1 MLFKKYS
8 KYIEL
13 IKLSISYSK
22 KNFYIYL
29 FIQIFDSVQSVFVVF
44 IISSIISNIEIWFK
58 NWIYFWTLVFITTVT
73 INLILSLFRDSLD
86 SRISIQVDKWLIKKY
101 LQQYILLDN
110 TKVEEYGT
118 GKMNNIIFTWIIAI
132 YSSLLI
138 YVGVFV
144 ELVAIIYILILILI
158 KVPNLYYF
166 FWVIAF
172 FLVILYLYG
181 KWLKQLFKIRKRAK
195 EMRVVVDS
203 KKIKILMSKF
213 EILQNQKIVHE
224 TDEIWKIYDEMDD
237 MRWVWIFKKRLW
249 ESGSDIITNAFFVIL
264 FLFFWA
270 WIISGNYDI
279 ATFTLLVWIL
289 QILSKYT
296 WQIRMSFKQIFKF
309 YIDIEKLIEVFDTIP
324 QYKDSPKAQDFEF
337 KKWDIEF
344 KKVSFWYNEKSK
356 VFKDFNLFLEWWKKY
371 AFVWVS
377 WWWKSTL
384 VKLLAWY
391 ISPKWWHIIVDNQKL
406 SQIKLKTFYK
416 HIGYLSQDPSVFDWS
431 IWENLLY
438 ALDYVPSD
446 DEINEVIKQ
455 AKCEFINELPKKLET
470 QIWEKWIKLSWW
482 QKQRLAIAKIMLKN
496 PNIII
501 LDEPTSALD
510 SFNEEEVSIA
520 FRNLFKNK
528 TVVVVAHRLQTVKN
542 SDVIFYIENWQIVEQ
557 GNHKELLKQKWKY
570 YNMIE
575 LQSWF

>member
-1 MLFKKYS
+1 MIFKKYS

-13 IKLSISYSK
+13 VKLSISYSK
-22 KNFYIYL
+22 RNFYV
-29 FIQIFDSVQSVFVVF
+29 FTFFKFFDSIQSVILV
-44 IISSIISNIEIWFK
+44 SIISLIIFDISKWDI
-58 NWIYFWTLVFITTVT
+58 NWIYFLTIIFIFITL
-73 INLILSLFRDSLD
+73 INLVISLFIDSFSSSLYID
-86 SRISIQVDKWLIKKY
+86 IEKGLNTKY
-101 LQQYILLDN
+101 LQEYVNLDN
-110 TKVEEYGT
+110 TRVEEYGT
-118 GKMNNIIFTWIIAI
+118 GKMNNIIFTWIKSFIESI
-132 YSSLLI
+132 FLLI
-138 YVGVFV
+138 NIFV
-144 ELVAIIYILILILI
+144 DAISIIYMLILILI
-158 KVPNLYYF
+158 KVPNFYYF
-166 FWVIAF
+166 LGVLWLFY
-172 FLVILYLYG
+172 VILYLYW
-181 KWLKQLFKIRKRAK
+181 KWLMQLFKIRRKAK
-195 EMRVVVDS
+195 ELLVIWDW
-203 KKIKILMSKF
+203 KKIKVLMSKF
-213 EILQNQKIVHE
+213 EILQNQKVIHE
-224 TDEIWKIYDEMDD
+224 TDELWKISDELNKL
-237 MRWVWIFKKRLW
+237 RWMWNFKKRIW
-249 ESGSDIITNAFFVIL
+249 ETWSDLFINSFYIVL
-264 FLFFWA
+264 FLLFWV
-270 WIISGNYDI
+270 WVISWKYDI
-279 ATFTLLVWIL
+279 ATFTLLAWVM
-289 QILSKYT
+289 QIMSKYAR
-296 WQIRMSFKQIFKF
+296 QIRGYFKVIFKYF
-309 YIDIEKLIEVFDTIP
+309 IDIDKLVEVFETIP
-324 QYKDSPKAQDFEF
+324 QYKDSTNAQDFEF

-344 KKVSFWYNEKSK
+344 KKVSFWYNEKSS
-356 VFKDFNLFLEWWKKY
+356 VFKDFDLFLEWWKKY
-371 AFVWVS
+371 AFVGASGWG
-377 WWWKSTL
+377 KSTL

-416 HIGYLSQDPSVFDWS
+416 HIWYLSQDPSVFDWS

-557 GNHKELLKQKWKY
+557 GNHKELLKLKWKY

-575 LQSWF
+575 LQSGF